1 MDAPPWFFLLGLVQ
15 LGFATTKHHES
26 RGRIRHNMEG
36 CHIPVD
42 RNSSATDILSYLTH
56 PCRYNPRQ
64 SPPEETPIA
73 VDTRMHIYY
82 LESEPTY
89 NLQFKAQML
98 LQLKWKDRRLSY
110 KMIDPALKEIHT
122 SHRVVPKIW
131 TPYVYLTN
139 EKNSLILR
147 SSHKDVLVSFLP
159 DGEVL
164 YTTRL
169 KSTIFC
175 WAQLG
180 KFPFDHQRCQLILD
194 SWRYSSENLI
204 LRWELNESA
213 IIPEDVRY
221 LGDYKLISMTP
232 KNGLIPTLSKKSTAY
247 SPKEYRYTCVTL
259 TFLLARNYQ
268 YYVMHYYLPST
279 LLVILSWVTFFLEP
293 EALPARVTIGI
304 STMLTLLALS
314 AEVGSSLPNVSYIRS
329 NDVWFVACTAFIMLS
344 LIELAFINSLWRKN
358 LLPVFLKKPT
368 SKYIIK
374 SSLSPKRAHRRR
386 SLSVPSSPE
395 IRRGSTLSSLNQFT
409 VKSLEDLPS
418 LSQMFELRELRRTVD
433 EGPRPAERLSTSSE
447 PEMLSSASAPS
458 VCSTTMTTQDIALW
472 IDRKSRFVFPFFFV
486 LFNLFYWTLIRY

>member
-247 SPKEYRYTCVTL
+247 SPK
-259 TFLLARNYQ
+259 
-268 YYVMHYYLPST
+268 
-279 LLVILSWVTFFLEP
+279 
-293 EALPARVTIGI
+293 GI

-433 EGPRPAERLSTSSE
+433 EGPRPAERSSTSSE

-458 VCSTTMTTQDIALW
+458 LCSTTMTTQDIALW
-472 IDRKSRFVFPFFFV
+472 IDRKSRVVFPFFFV